1 MKLNFNQPARY
12 WQEGFP
18 IGNGRLGAVVYGG
31 TSKEILA
38 VNEDTIWSGYP
49 ANSQKGPKKED
60 IARAGELTKEGRYKD
75 AMHILDEAM
84 KVTEDAQMYQPFGN
98 LYIEFL
104 GERNITE
111 YSRQLELEEAAVRIE
126 YKNNGSQYIHTCF
139 ASAPAQGILYRIQAR
154 EEFTVKISGSGG
166 FLTAGKYEKASFC
179 LYGQCPGRSNITVGT
194 AGPDSILSFSEKP
207 EEKGMHYQGW
217 GRVQTKGGSVEAA
230 ADGLICRD
238 VEEIVLYFAA
248 RSSFNGFDRHPYTEG
263 CSPEEKL
270 SADIKNADRD
280 WKELL
285 DEHIADYQK
294 YFKRVEFSLGTS
306 GREGLDLYERLEAFQ
321 KDGDDRSLYALLF
334 DFGRYLLISSS
345 RPGTQA
351 ANLQGIWNQEK
362 IPPWFSDYTVNINTQ
377 MNYWMTGPCRLHELI
392 EPLTVMNRELLEN
405 GRICAE
411 QFFGAEGSACF
422 HNTDIWRKASPADGM
437 VMWAYWPFGAAWMCR
452 NLFDDYLFC
461 QDREYLKEIVPILRE
476 NVKFCLSVLEETPDG
491 YAVCPATSPENEFL
505 CDGEKVSLAR
515 YTENTLAIIRNLFR
529 DYIKGCSELGLE
541 DETADKAGLIL
552 PKIIPTASGS
562 QGQVLEWNEE
572 FQEADMHHRHLSHLY
587 ELHPGCGIHRGSRMY
602 DAARQSLLRR
612 GDGGTGW
619 SLAWKILMWARLEDG
634 EHAGRIM
641 KNLFHMVPPDSA
653 GSIHGGGL
661 YPNLLCAHPP
671 FQIDGNFGY
680 TAGIA
685 EMLVQ
690 SHNDELVLMPAVPA
704 EWKEG
709 YVKGLM
715 ARGGILADIEWK
727 DGEVKY
733 SLTSTREQSVQ
744 LRIGKSEAVAV
755 VLHPKIPFKAVRSSF
770 LMSQEG

>member
-1 MKLNFNQPARY
+1 MKLKFDQPARY

-18 IGNGRLGAVVYGG
+18 VGNGRLGAVIYGG
-31 TSKEILA
+31 TSKEIIA
-38 VNEDTIWSGYP
+38 VNEDTLWSGYP
-49 ANSQKGPKKED
+49 VKSQKGPKKEET
-60 IARAGELTKEGRYKD
+60 ARAGQLTKEGKYKE
-75 AMHILDEAM
+75 AMHFLDDAL
-84 KVTEDAQMYQPFGN
+84 KGNEDVQMYQPFGS
-98 LYIEFL
+98 LFIEFS
-104 GERNITE
+104 GERCITE
-111 YSRQLELEEAAVRIE
+111 YSRQLELEDAVVKTE
-126 YKNNGSQYIHTCF
+126 YKNNGNRYVHTSF
-139 ASAPAQGILYRIQAR
+139 SSAPAQGILYRIQAE
-154 EEFTVKISGSGG
+154 EEFTVKISGGGG
-166 FLTAGKYEKASFC
+166 FLNECKYEGAGFC
-179 LYGQCPGRSNITVGT
+179 VYGQCPGRSNITVGT
-194 AGPDSILSFSEKP
+194 AGPDSVLTFSEEP
-207 EEKGMHYQGW
+207 EKKGMHYQGW
-217 GRVQTKGGSVEAA
+217 GRVRTEGGTVEAVE
-230 ADGLICRD
+230 DGLICRD
-238 VEEIVLYFAA
+238 VREIILFFAV

-270 SADIKNADRD
+270 TADIKNADRD
-280 WKELL
+280 WQELL
-285 DEHIADYQK
+285 KEHTEDYRK

-306 GREGLDLYERLEAFQ
+306 GREELDLYKRLEEFQ
-321 KDGDDRSLYALLF
+321 KDGDDLSLYALLF

-392 EPLTVMNRELLEN
+392 EPLTVMNRELLTN
-405 GRICAE
+405 GRVSAKE
-411 QFFGAEGSACF
+411 FFGAKGSACF
-422 HNTDIWRKASPADGM
+422 HNTDIWRKTSPADGM

-461 QDREYLKEIVPILRE
+461 QDREYLKEILPVLRE

-491 YAVCPATSPENEFL
+491 YAVCPATSPENEFMSE
-505 CDGEKVSLAR
+505 GEKVSLAV

-541 DETADKAGLIL
+541 DETAKEAGRIL
-552 PKIIPTASGS
+552 PGIVPTAAGS

-587 ELHPGCGIHRGSRMY
+587 ELHPGCGIRRGTDMY
-602 DAARQSLLRR
+602 EAARQSLLRR
-612 GDGGTGW
+612 GDEGTGW

-690 SHNDELVLMPAVPA
+690 SHNDELVLLPAVPA
-704 EWKEG
+704 AWKEG
-709 YVKGLM
+709 CVKGLM
-715 ARGGILADIEWK
+715 ARGGILIDIQWK

-733 SLTSTREQSVQ
+733 SLTSDKNQTVL
-744 LRIGKSEAVAV
+744 LRIGKSEAGEVT
-755 VLHPKIPFKAVRSSF
+755 LDSRIPVR
-770 LMSQEG
+770 GNVNNCCRRD